1 MKYIENMFKEA
12 NIDAEYDV
20 TEDIETETKGTYQ
33 SLLSKRHRSSFCI
46 KFKYGDEVDGFKY
59 NRELCIYDCQHNYLE
74 VIKIIEDDI
83 RLIKSELRRV
93 KLKSLGV

>member
-1 MKYIENMFKEA
+1 MVYIENMFKEA

-20 TEDIETETKGTYQ
+20 KRDYETITKGTYQ
-33 SLLSKRHRSSFCI
+33 IGSFCI

-59 NRELCIYDCQHNYLE
+59 NRELCIYDCQHNHLE

-83 RLIKSELRRV
+83 RAIKSEMRRV
-93 KLKSLGV
+93 KLKSLGL